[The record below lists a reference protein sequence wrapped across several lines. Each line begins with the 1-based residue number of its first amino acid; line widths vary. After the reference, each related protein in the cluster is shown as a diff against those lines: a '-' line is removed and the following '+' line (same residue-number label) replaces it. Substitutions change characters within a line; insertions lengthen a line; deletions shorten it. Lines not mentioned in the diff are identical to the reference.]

1 LRPGERKLLPMTDE
15 LKESP
20 MTSYLWLIG
29 LFAAWILLQTWILP
43 KLGIPT
49 CLSGACSAAQKKSE
63 SPKSP

>member
-1 LRPGERKLLPMTDE
+1 MKDE

-49 CLSGACSAAQKKSE
+49 CLSGACRVE
-63 SPKSP
+63 RNHTGTPKSP